1 MSRAI
6 EVIDGGK
13 LLLRR
18 VHVVNGN
25 ATHAGGVLVEG
36 AGSALVMEGAS
47 VRDSV
52 ATDPWGG
59 SWEVPDGGGGGPH
72 VLNSVVPELVGSR
85 SCSGVRCG
93 PSCLRAA
100 NHCPYVRH
108 YPARKPPHKH
118 KGAGGRA
125 TSQLPSHSLLGAHE
139 NGVCAGT
146 SRWAWTCNCATP

>member
-52 ATDPWGG
+52 ATDP
-59 SWEVPDGGGGGPH
+59 
-72 VLNSVVPELVGSR
+72 
-85 SCSGVRCG
+85 
-93 PSCLRAA
+93 
-100 NHCPYVRH
+100 
-108 YPARKPPHKH
+108 
-118 KGAGGRA
+118 
-125 TSQLPSHSLLGAHE
+125 
-139 NGVCAGT
+139 
-146 SRWAWTCNCATP
+146 

>member
-36 AGSALVMEGAS
+36 AGSALLMDRAS

-52 ATDPWGG
+52 ATGQWGNG
-59 SWEVPDGGGGGPH
+59 TIRGGGGH
-72 VLNSVVPELVGSR
+72 
-85 SCSGVRCG
+85 
-93 PSCLRAA
+93 
-100 NHCPYVRH
+100 
-108 YPARKPPHKH
+108 
-118 KGAGGRA
+118 
-125 TSQLPSHSLLGAHE
+125 TS
-139 NGVCAGT
+139 
-146 SRWAWTCNCATP
+146 

>member
-52 ATDPWGG
+52 ARNSGIR
-59 SWEVPDGGGGGPH
+59 VGGGGGHPR
-72 VLNSVVPELVGSR
+72 VEQR
-85 SCSGVRCG
+85 
-93 PSCLRAA
+93 
-100 NHCPYVRH
+100 
-108 YPARKPPHKH
+108 PARARGVVQWPSRPPSAPKVPQTV
-118 KGAGGRA
+118 AVR
-125 TSQLPSHSLLGAHE
+125 
-139 NGVCAGT
+139 
-146 SRWAWTCNCATP
+146 

>member
-52 ATDPWGG
+52 ATDPWGDD
-59 SWEVPDGGGGGPH
+59 SIREGGGGGHPRVEQRPARARGVVQWPPH
-72 VLNSVVPELVGSR
+72 APVQPKGPAD
-85 SCSGVRCG
+85 CG
-93 PSCLRAA
+93 GALRAV
-100 NHCPYVRH
+100 PRLYRW
-108 YPARKPPHKH
+108 ARRALWRERR
-118 KGAGGRA
+118 AGGEHDCRLSDA
-125 TSQLPSHSLLGAHE
+125 
-139 NGVCAGT
+139 
-146 SRWAWTCNCATP
+146 

>member
-52 ATDPWGG
+52 ARNTVLR
-59 SWEVPDGGGGGPH
+59 EGGGGGHPR
-72 VLNSVVPELVGSR
+72 VEQR
-85 SCSGVRCG
+85 
-93 PSCLRAA
+93 
-100 NHCPYVRH
+100 
-108 YPARKPPHKH
+108 PARARGVVQWPSRPPSAPKVPQTV
-118 KGAGGRA
+118 AVR
-125 TSQLPSHSLLGAHE
+125 
-139 NGVCAGT
+139 
-146 SRWAWTCNCATP
+146 

>member
-52 ATDPWGG
+52 ATDPWGDD
-59 SWEVPDGGGGGPH
+59 SIREGGGGGHPR
-72 VLNSVVPELVGSR
+72 VEQR
-85 SCSGVRCG
+85 
-93 PSCLRAA
+93 
-100 NHCPYVRH
+100 
-108 YPARKPPHKH
+108 PARARGVVQWPSRPPSAPKVPQPV
-118 KGAGGRA
+118 AVR
-125 TSQLPSHSLLGAHE
+125 
-139 NGVCAGT
+139 
-146 SRWAWTCNCATP
+146 

>member
-52 ATDPWGG
+52 ATDQWGG
-59 SWEVPDGGGGGPH
+59 GDPWNTVLREGGGGGHPR
-72 VLNSVVPELVGSR
+72 VEQRPARARGVVQW
-85 SCSGVRCG
+85 
-93 PSCLRAA
+93 PSCPPSAPKVPQTVA
-100 NHCPYVRH
+100 VR
-108 YPARKPPHKH
+108 
-118 KGAGGRA
+118 
-125 TSQLPSHSLLGAHE
+125 
-139 NGVCAGT
+139 
-146 SRWAWTCNCATP
+146 